1 MNTKHTTTLIKALSI
16 GLIFAPVLAQA
27 HPGHSAFDPT
37 AAMPHPGHE
46 SEYLVVA
53 ALIAIGLSLSARAWL
68 KRRR

>member
-1 MNTKHTTTLIKALSI
+1 MTTKTISTRALTI
-16 GLIFAPVLAQA
+16 GLSLTAACMHA

-46 SEYLVVA
+46 VEYLTVAGLIVLAA
-53 ALIAIGLSLSARAWL
+53 ALAVRAFV

>member
-1 MNTKHTTTLIKALSI
+1 MTTKTTSIRALTI
-16 GLIFAPVLAQA
+16 GLSFISALAQA

-46 SEYLVVA
+46 AEYLVVA
-53 ALIAIGLSLSARAWL
+53 GLIAIGLGLSVRSWL